1 MNSIINSLSVL
12 RGLNKN
18 NLFASL
24 ANYCCHA
31 DENESNAF
39 NDLLYEIFAARAENS
54 VAGYIGELILT
65 DDNAF
70 SRICA
75 SGKAPSAYLS
85 EAFTNDLKIIK
96 QMVAKIRES
105 TQFEIGTSGSVY
117 SGSAE
122 NVLNNLHNFY
132 AHNGYG
138 KFIRNKAFTY
148 ENGELI
154 PAVNTTEITLEQL
167 KDYESEKKIIT
178 ENVKNFLNG
187 LPYSHML
194 LYGDRGTGKS
204 STVHAVINKFFSEK
218 LRLIE
223 VGKKDIPLIPD
234 IKRKLADNPLK
245 FIILLDDLTLD
256 DKNDEVSELKT
267 IFEGSFSNTFG
278 NIMLIATSNRRH
290 IVKENYTD
298 RQNSVHPSDLIDEQ
312 LSLADRF
319 GLTVMFSTTD
329 KQAYLSIIEQL
340 AADYVVKTD
349 KEQLY
354 LLAERW
360 AIIKGGRSP
369 RRAKQFIDYVYS
381 CEQSNRN
388 IDF

>member
-1 MNSIINSLSVL
+1 MNSIINSLTVL

-18 NLFASL
+18 KLFASL
-24 ANYCCHA
+24 TDYCCHA
-31 DENESNAF
+31 DGNEKTAF
-39 NDLLYEIFAARAENS
+39 NDLLYEIFDTRAENS

-75 SGKAPSAYLS
+75 SGKAPSAFLS
-85 EAFTNDLKIIK
+85 EAFTNDLKTIR
-96 QMVAKIRES
+96 QMVAKIREC
-105 TQFEIGTSGSVY
+105 TQFEIGTSGSLY

-122 NVLNNLHNFY
+122 SVLTNLQNFY
-132 AHNGYG
+132 FNNGYG
-138 KFIRNKAFTY
+138 KFIKNKAFTY
-148 ENGELI
+148 ENGELV
-154 PAVNTTEITLEQL
+154 PAVNATEITLDQL

-178 ENVKNFLNG
+178 ENVRNFLSG

-204 STVHAVINKFFSEK
+204 STVHAVINKFCGEK

-223 VGKKDIPLIPD
+223 VGKKDISHIPD

-245 FIILLDDLTLD
+245 FIILLDDLALD
-256 DKNDEVSELKT
+256 DKNDDVAELKT

-298 RQNSVHPSDLIDEQ
+298 RQNSVHPSDVIAEQ

-319 GLTVMFSTTD
+319 GLAVMFSTTD
-329 KQAYLSIIEQL
+329 KQAYISIIEQL
-340 AADYVVKTD
+340 AADYNIKTD
-349 KEQLY
+349 KEQLCS
-354 LLAERW
+354 LAERW

-369 RRAKQFIDYVYS
+369 RRAKQFIDFVYA